1 MSIRVAAVVFV
12 VVLAAAC
19 TGAGERAP
27 PPADTSASAQPLPPA
42 GVSLGLPPAQRSPAA
57 PQPAVARISI
67 AGYPTL
73 GAAEAP
79 VTIVEFMDYE
89 CPYCQG
95 WAQDTLPQLQR
106 QYVDTGKVRYVARDF
121 PLPRHPRARPA
132 AIAAACAGEQG
143 RYWEMHEALF
153 AAAGQLRDADFTAH
167 ARHLGLDQAQ
177 FDACRSDPRHAVRLD
192 RAFAEAR
199 TLGVAGTP
207 TLLIGASAG
216 ELAQGRLVTAPDFAA
231 LEELLAHYLGR

>member
-1 MSIRVAAVVFV
+1 MSIRAVAVVFV

-19 TGAGERAP
+19 TGAPERAS
-27 PPADTSASAQPLPPA
+27 PPAEVSGPARPPPA
-42 GVSLGLPPAQRSPAA
+42 GVSLGLPSGQRAPAA
-57 PQPAVARISI
+57 PQPAVARIGI
-67 AGYPTL
+67 AGYPTR
-73 GAAEAP
+73 GAADAP

-95 WAQDTLPQLQR
+95 WARDTLPQLQR
-106 QYVDTGKVRYVARDF
+106 EYVDTGKVRYVARDF

-143 RYWEMHEALF
+143 RFWEMHEALF

-167 ARHLGLDQAQ
+167 ASRLGLDAAR
-177 FDACRSDPRHAVRLD
+177 FDTCRLDPRHGPRLD
-192 RAFAEAR
+192 RAFAEGRA
-199 TLGVAGTP
+199 LGVAGTP

-216 ELAQGRLVTAPDFAA
+216 DLAQGRLVTAPDFAA